1 MEYGGAAAEI
11 ARLRAF
17 VRLLYHTH
25 GIFAVV
31 KLIEACIDNRP
42 GRVVL
47 VCIKHVVVCLR
58 AVLGFALETVVVKP
72 DDGVFG
78 LNAGIGL
85 VAVEKTYER
94 IQRRL
99 SLTPIKTVAAHA
111 DVCNR
116 IVHADIEQSDAELA
130 LGAAG
135 RSKRIPYI
143 SEHITIHASL
153 PGGIDQRHGSADTS
167 ALKSAKALTPEVY
180 VIPR

>member
-1 MEYGGAAAEI
+1 MVRTKFGI
-11 ARLRAF
+11 SLLF
-17 VRLLYHTH
+17 V
-25 GIFAVV
+25 
-31 KLIEACIDNRP
+31 
-42 GRVVL
+42 
-47 VCIKHVVVCLR
+47 
-58 AVLGFALETVVVKP
+58 FALETVVVKP

-85 VAVEKTYER
+85 VTVEKTYER

-116 IVHADIEQSDAELA
+116 IVHADIEQSDAKLA

-143 SEHITIHASL
+143 GEHITIHASL
-153 PGGIDQRHGSADTS
+153 PGGIDQRHGSAAAVKPIVLNDC
-167 ALKSAKALTPEVY
+167 
-180 VIPR
+180 